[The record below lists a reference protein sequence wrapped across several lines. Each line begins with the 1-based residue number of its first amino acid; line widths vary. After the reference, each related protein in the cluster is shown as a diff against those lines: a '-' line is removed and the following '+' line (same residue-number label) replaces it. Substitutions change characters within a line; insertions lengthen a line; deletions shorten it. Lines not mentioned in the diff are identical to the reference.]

1 MYIYIF
7 IYIYIYIYI
16 YVYTHNICMYTFTE
30 CQWSLSWNPPGLNA
44 KPLPQSYSPHIAGGI
59 NLHLK
64 SLYR

>member
-1 MYIYIF
+1 
-7 IYIYIYIYI
+7 
-16 YVYTHNICMYTFTE
+16 MYTFTE